1 MREICI
7 PLFGFEE
14 NDNAEVMVKLGDKR
28 LQYDFRVVS
37 FKWEVNDVFSNGED
51 DISKSLA
58 RIARLK
64 KSIKEYDKDWELIQI
79 FNPLDD
85 AKYIQVLYR
94 KRIDQ

>member
-14 NDNAEVMVKLGDKR
+14 NDEAEVIVKLGEKR

-37 FKWEVNDVFSNGED
+37 FKWEVDDVYSNGKDE
-51 DISKSLA
+51 ISKSLA
-58 RIARLK
+58 IIARLK
-64 KSIKEYDKDWELIQI
+64 SSIKEYDKNWELIQI

-94 KRIDQ
+94 KRTGN